1 MSGNC
6 KKVFEPIGKKIGMFR
21 EANKPYIKFCFGII
35 RLKFILHK
43 SQIEFTV
50 DGNLLGNQ
58 QVKYGEMHGNC
69 YIASQVYSRNF
80 DQFKSFA

>member
-6 KKVFEPIGKKIGMFR
+6 KKVFEPNGKKIGMFR
-21 EANKPYIKFCFGII
+21 EDNKPYIKFCFGII

-50 DGNLLGNQ
+50 DANLLGNQ
-58 QVKYGEMHGNC
+58 
-69 YIASQVYSRNF
+69 
-80 DQFKSFA
+80 

>member
-1 MSGNC
+1 MG
-6 KKVFEPIGKKIGMFR
+6 IFR

-50 DGNLLGNQ
+50 DGNLLENQ
-58 QVKYGEMHGNC
+58 
-69 YIASQVYSRNF
+69 
-80 DQFKSFA
+80 